1 MILESLLGN
10 RPFTNQLAVV
20 SGAASGIGRCVALR
34 LASLGATVVAV
45 DRETSG
51 LQSLTKEANCAN
63 VHSYACDVSDA
74 AAVTYTV
81 SAIHARYG
89 VPDYL
94 VNVAG
99 TLRPGSATDLP
110 LADWEA
116 TFRVNSTGVMLMS
129 QAVVRLMIPRRC
141 GAIVTVASNAANT
154 PRANMCAYASSK
166 AAALMYTK
174 CLGLE
179 VAKHH
184 IRCNTVSPGSTDT
197 PMLAALNEDSDYHQ
211 AAIRGDADNFR
222 LGIPLRRV
230 AEVNDICNSVL
241 FLLSPLARH
250 ITLHDLTVDGGAT
263 LGV

>member
-1 MILESLLGN
+1 GVSSRATCTDGCHGLAMILESLLGN

-141 GAIVTVASNAANT
+141 GAIVTVASNAA
-154 PRANMCAYASSK
+154 
-166 AAALMYTK
+166 
-174 CLGLE
+174 
-179 VAKHH
+179 
-184 IRCNTVSPGSTDT
+184 
-197 PMLAALNEDSDYHQ
+197 
-211 AAIRGDADNFR
+211 
-222 LGIPLRRV
+222 
-230 AEVNDICNSVL
+230 
-241 FLLSPLARH
+241 
-250 ITLHDLTVDGGAT
+250 
-263 LGV
+263 